1 MNGGEAINIILGR
14 RDRYPG
20 PLFRFDES
28 VPYDSWLR
36 FYYLLWPQYGNGWI
50 WHGNGLRIF
59 SSYLEEES
67 SAKPEGRRDRYE
79 VNLSPMI

>member
-20 PLFRFDES
+20 PLFRFDEP

-50 WHGNGLRIF
+50 WHGNGLRVF
-59 SSYLEEES
+59 SSRLDERIKFATYLKNWIS
-67 SAKPEGRRDRYE
+67 GTTQR
-79 VNLSPMI
+79 